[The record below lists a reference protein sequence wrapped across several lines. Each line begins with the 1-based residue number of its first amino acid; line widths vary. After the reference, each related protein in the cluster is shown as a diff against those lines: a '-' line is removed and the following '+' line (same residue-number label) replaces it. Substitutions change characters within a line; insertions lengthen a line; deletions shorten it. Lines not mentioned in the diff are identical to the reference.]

1 LRVGPA
7 IGVLRAIESLG
18 FDPAVALRSAEV
30 EPDVFSHPD
39 NLIDI
44 VELGRVAV
52 AAQHL
57 TGRDEIG
64 ILAARLVEPGALG
77 LVEHLMME
85 GPDLRTSLR
94 NLVRFLHYHDRPA
107 LLSMSVLDGDVHLRY
122 EIRDPGF
129 AGANIIHDCSI
140 GIAYRL
146 VQALCG
152 PLWSPTA
159 VLLSRR
165 EPRDPE
171 PYRNFFNKRVQF
183 SAAEDAVVFGEEWLD
198 WKVGQPS
205 STLSNGPPI
214 DGRHL
219 PDIVRQKI
227 ATCLGRETVSG
238 DSLAAELCL
247 SRRTLDR
254 RLAEDNTSWGEL
266 LDEVRFSRA
275 QRLLSAGN
283 APLCD
288 IAFALGYSDQTAF
301 SRSFRRWS
309 GVTPRDWRYANAE

>member
-1 LRVGPA
+1 MGHLSKSNLLSGGEGGGQAGWPGPSPDSKCLRVGPA

-18 FDPAVALRSAEV
+18 FDPAVVLKSAGV

-44 VELGRVAV
+44 VELGCVAV

-77 LVEHLMME
+77 VVERLVME

-94 NLVRFLHYHDRPA
+94 NLVRFLHSHDRPA
-107 LLSMSVLDGDVHLRY
+107 LPSLSIVEGEVHLRY

-171 PYRNFFNKRVQF
+171 PYHSFFNKRVQF

-198 WKVGQPS
+198 WKAGRPFRPFSQSADRREASAGYRPAEDRDLPRPRGGIRRQS
-205 STLSNGPPI
+205 CRPALSFPPHAGPPAR
-214 DGRHL
+214 GRQYEL
-219 PDIVRQKI
+219 ERASGRSPLFPCPAI
-227 ATCLGRETVSG
+227 ACG
-238 DSLAAELCL
+238 
-247 SRRTLDR
+247 
-254 RLAEDNTSWGEL
+254 W
-266 LDEVRFSRA
+266 
-275 QRLLSAGN
+275 
-283 APLCD
+283 
-288 IAFALGYSDQTAF
+288 
-301 SRSFRRWS
+301 
-309 GVTPRDWRYANAE
+309 